1 MKAKEADAL
10 RTPLSPD
17 SLQSTDVTAGQT
29 RDVVVVTGGSGFIG
43 AAIVKK
49 LAEQFRVVAF
59 DRETSPHPLVLAE
72 CVCIDLAEDK
82 SVATALERLCTAYG
96 NRIASVIHLAAYF
109 DLTGEPD
116 PRYQTV
122 TVDGTERLLRGFQ
135 EFELEQFVFV
145 STMLVHAPGEHG
157 KPINEE
163 WPLDPKLPYRESKIL
178 TERLIREQ
186 RGDIPV
192 VLVRPA
198 GVYDD
203 LCHSA
208 FLAHQIARI
217 YERRLISHLY
227 SGRLDT
233 AQSWLHLDD
242 LTDALLRIVVRR
254 RELPPEL
261 PLLLGENEVMGYDDI
276 QRELGQL
283 IHGKEWQTIVIPKP
297 IAKTGVWV
305 ENEILQE
312 DPFVKPWMI
321 DGSEDHYELD
331 TSRARELLDWKSRF
345 SLRETLPKMV
355 DALKRDPAS
364 FYRANKLNAAKV
376 AAQKVTAKP
385 AEHGGD
391 KDPIHEHMMMRE
403 HMQSM
408 RKMHFDLL
416 WVHYLNLLLGAWLAA
431 SPFIFGSFGQDAF
444 SETVLRV
451 TQERGLQSPELRSAL
466 SGWSNLVSGLLIMLF
481 SLMSLSPRLAWAQW
495 ANATVGVWLLFAP
508 LVFWA
513 PSAAVYVHSTM
524 IGALVITFS
533 ILVPMMPGMSMES
546 MMDQSDVPLGW
557 TYSPST
563 YLQRLPII
571 AMGAIGF
578 LISSHLAAYQLGHIE
593 SAWEPFFAG
602 DGGLNGTETIITSD
616 VSKAWP
622 VADAG
627 LGGVAY
633 MFEVLMGVMGGR
645 QRWRTMPWMVTMF
658 GFVVVPLGVVSIYFI
673 IIQPIVIGTWCSPCL
688 LAGIAMLI
696 MIPYSLDE
704 LVAMGQYLAQSVRR
718 GEPFWR
724 TFFRGSA
731 QPDGAQDQHADFDAP
746 LADAMRSTY
755 RGVTVPWTLVASV
768 VLGLWLM
775 FSRLIFETEPPMA
788 NSDHLV
794 GALIITVAVIA
805 MAEVARPVRFLN
817 VGFGLWLI
825 AAPWLLD
832 GASVIA
838 SWTGVFVGLAVIA
851 LSLPRG
857 RLSREH
863 YGSWDRF
870 IV

>member
-1 MKAKEADAL
+1 MKAKETKAIDEASPTNLLQGNNAEPDL
-10 RTPLSPD
+10 R
-17 SLQSTDVTAGQT
+17 
-29 RDVVVVTGGSGFIG
+29 RDVVVVTGSSGYIGSSLI
-43 AAIVKK
+43 KK

-59 DRETSPHPLVLAE
+59 DRETSPHPPVVAE
-72 CVCIDLAEDK
+72 CVCIDL
-82 SVATALERLCTAYG
+82 TADDSIAAALARLRTAYG
-96 NRIASVIHLAAYF
+96 GRIASVIHLAAYF

-116 PRYQTV
+116 PKYQSV
-122 TVDGTERLLRGFQ
+122 TVEGTERLLRGLQ

-157 KPINEE
+157 KPINED
-163 WPLDPKLPYRESKIL
+163 WPLDPKLPYRESKVL

-186 RGDIPV
+186 HGNVPV

-203 LCHSA
+203 LCHA
-208 FLAHQIARI
+208 PVLAHQIARI

-227 SGRLDT
+227 AGRLDT
-233 AQSWLHLDD
+233 GQSWLHLDD
-242 LTDALLRIVVRR
+242 LTQALLQIVVRR
-254 RELPPEL
+254 HKLPAEL
-261 PLLLGENEVMGYDDI
+261 PLLLGESEVMSFDEI

-283 IHGKEWQTIVIPKP
+283 IHGETWQTLEIPKP
-297 IAKTGVWV
+297 VAKTGAWV

-312 DPFVKPWMI
+312 DPFIKPWMI
-321 DGSEDHYELD
+321 DASEDHYELD
-331 TSRARELLDWKSRF
+331 TSRAQNLLDWKPQF
-345 SLRETLPKMV
+345 SLRETFPKMV
-355 DALKRDPAS
+355 DALKRDPIS
-364 FYRANKLNAAKV
+364 FYRSNKLNAAKI
-376 AAQKVTAKP
+376 AAQGLIKKGE
-385 AEHGGD
+385 EHESED
-391 KDPIHEHMMMRE
+391 LVSAHEMMRE
-403 HMQSM
+403 HMQGM
-408 RKMHFDLL
+408 RKMHFDML
-416 WVHYLNLLLGAWLAA
+416 WVHYLNLLLGAWLAT
-431 SPFIFGSFGQDAF
+431 SPFWFGSFGQEAF
-444 SETVLRV
+444 SEMVLRV
-451 TQERGLQSPELRSAL
+451 TQERGLQPPELRSAL
-466 SGWSNLVSGLLIMLF
+466 LGWSDLISGLLIMLF
-481 SLMSLSPRLAWAQW
+481 SLMSLSPRLALAQW
-495 ANATVGVWLLFAP
+495 ANTTVGIWLLFAP

-513 PSAAVYVHSTM
+513 PSAAVYTNDTM

-546 MMDQSDVPLGW
+546 MMDKSDVPLGW

-571 AMGAIGF
+571 VMGAVGF
-578 LISSHLAAYQLGHIE
+578 LISRHLTAYQLGHIDN
-593 SAWEPFFAG
+593 AWEPFFPG
-602 DGGLNGTETIITSD
+602 SGGLNGTETIITSD

-622 VADAG
+622 MADAG
-627 LGGVAY
+627 LGAVAY

-724 TFFRGSA
+724 TFFRGGA
-731 QPDGAQDQHADFDAP
+731 QPKGVQDRHPDFDAP
-746 LADAMRSTY
+746 LADAMHSAH
-755 RGVTVPWTLVASV
+755 RGVTIPSTLVGSA

-775 FSRLIFETEPPMA
+775 FSRLVFGTEPPMA

-805 MAEVARPVRFLN
+805 MAEVARPLRFLN
-817 VGFGLWLI
+817 IGFGVWLI
-825 AAPWLLD
+825 AAPWVLES
-832 GASVIA
+832 ASVAA
-838 SWTGVFVGLAVIA
+838 SWAGVLVGLAVVA